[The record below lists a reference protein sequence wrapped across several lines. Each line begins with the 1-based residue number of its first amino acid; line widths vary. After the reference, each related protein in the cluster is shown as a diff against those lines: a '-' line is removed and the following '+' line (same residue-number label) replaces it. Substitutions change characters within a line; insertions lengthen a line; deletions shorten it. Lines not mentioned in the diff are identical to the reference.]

1 MPSSVSLGKTGEAAV
16 RRLID
21 SGRYQ
26 SKSEILREGLRLVE
40 EREKRLEALD
50 AAINRGLADLAAGRT
65 IPAKESF
72 DRLEA
77 KYAAMAKARGA

>member
-1 MPSSVSLGKTGEAAV
+1 MPSSVSLGKTGEATV

-26 SKSEILREGLRLVE
+26 SKSEILREGLRLIE
-40 EREKRLEALD
+40 EREKRLQALD
-50 AAINRGLADLAAGRT
+50 LAIARGLAEAAAGRT
-65 IPAKESF
+65 TPAGQVF

-77 KYAAMAKARGA
+77 KYAAMGKVRGA